1 MKSTIKLF
9 LVVCLFSSVVLA
21 DDGEMPT
28 GNRTCPNGATTCFA
42 ATTTTPEEE
51 TKTTTGD
58 DSILTT
64 VQEYMDSLV
73 EYFAS

>member
-9 LVVCLFSSVVLA
+9 LVVCLFSSAVLA

-28 GNRTCPNGATTCFA
+28 GNRNCPNGATTCFVAPA
-42 ATTTTPEEE
+42 ATTEEE
-51 TKTTTGD
+51 TKQTTAD

-64 VQEYMDSLV
+64 VQEYLDSLV

>member
-21 DDGEMPT
+21 DGEMPT

-42 ATTTTPEEE
+42 ATSTTPEEE

-64 VQEYMDSLV
+64 VQDYLDSLV